1 MAGALPVL
9 VKLSQNGP
17 FENAEMRRLA
27 AHALANVS
35 KRLAEKV
42 VQQLGQEVVR
52 DWMDTVSDLSDERL
66 KLQAD
71 RAKESLS
78 LVF

>member
-1 MAGALPVL
+1 MLL
-9 VKLSQNGP
+9 KLSQNGSY
-17 FENAEMRRLA
+17 EDAEMRRLA
-27 AHALANVS
+27 AHALANIS

-42 VQQLGQEVVR
+42 VQQLGHDAVR
-52 DWMDTVSDLSDERL
+52 DWMGTVSDLSDERL